1 MMLPGRLGATTL
13 GDVLGALHRGRAS
26 GTVELVEDRGTT
38 AGRVHRL
45 FVVQGLVEKVETSL
59 RAVRLGELLGQHGWL
74 NAEAARWLQ
83 RRLIEVPGR
92 RAGELLVERG
102 LVAPEVVAAAL
113 RRQLRARLEALFTLG
128 DARVRFHVPR
138 PRGALGGSRD
148 GVLPPPLSPRE
159 FLHGR
164 PRARDRSRRA
174 SAASDRARAPESS
187 TDRERAL
194 PTLGLQREVDRSTLT
209 QVFRGLAVR
218 LHPDRHPAATP
229 DERAALM
236 RRFAE
241 ISAAYHLLLA

>member
-13 GDVLGALHRGRAS
+13 GDVLGALHRERAS
-26 GTVELVEDRGTT
+26 GTVELMEDRGTT
-38 AGRVHRL
+38 AGRMHRL

-83 RRLIEVPGR
+83 RRLSEAPGR
-92 RAGELLVERG
+92 RTGELLVERG
-102 LVAPEVVAAAL
+102 LVSPQVVAAAL
-113 RRQLRARLEALFTLG
+113 RRQLRARLEALFTLR

-138 PRGALGGSRD
+138 PETSRN

-159 FLHGR
+159 FLYGR
-164 PRARDRSRRA
+164 PRARDRARHA
-174 SAASDRARAPESS
+174 SARSDRRPAVEAG
-187 TDRERAL
+187 THRERAL
-194 PTLGLQREVDRSTLT
+194 RTLGLEREVDRSTLMR
-209 QVFRGLAVR
+209 VFRGLAVR
-218 LHPDRHPAATP
+218 LHPDRHPTATP
-229 DERAALM
+229 DQRAALM

>member
-13 GDVLGALHRGRAS
+13 GDVLGALHRERAS

-45 FVVQGLVEKVETSL
+45 FVAQGLIEAVETPL

-74 NAEAARWLQ
+74 NADAARWLY
-83 RRLIEVPGR
+83 RRLIESPGR
-92 RAGELLVERG
+92 RTGELLLERG
-102 LVAPEVVAAAL
+102 LVTPDVLAAAL

-128 DARVRFHVPR
+128 DACVRFHVPR
-138 PRGALGGSRD
+138 PSARRGEAT
-148 GVLPPPLSPRE
+148 PLSPRE
-159 FLHGR
+159 FLYGR

-174 SAASDRARAPESS
+174 SAPPNRQHVPPG
-187 TDRERAL
+187 TDRQRAL
-194 PTLGLQREVDRSTLT
+194 RTLGLEREVDRPTMMR
-209 QVFRGLAVR
+209 VFRGLAVR
-218 LHPDRHPAATP
+218 FHPDRHPEATP
-229 DERAALM
+229 DERDALI